1 MDGKGP
7 SGYKV
12 DLSRMQMIGLQYTW
26 YGAGFVDYMMR
37 GPEGNWIFAHRIR
50 NNNVNDEAYMRSGNL
65 PVRYE
70 LTVEGR
76 AAVTA
81 LSSSILAT
89 DTTISVSDPTTYFPT
104 AGTLLIDNEL
114 ISYTGTTT
122 TSFTGL
128 TRAAPLTYIV
138 NDTSR
143 TFTGQSASTH
153 LAGTSVNLI
162 SCTATPT
169 LTHWGSSFLT
179 DGQFDEERG
188 YYFNY
193 SNTSIN
199 LGASNLTSTNNLTSA
214 VAFSIRLS
222 PSVSNGLVG
231 DIGIKELMNRAQLL
245 LQKLEVTSNV
255 NVQTV
260 GYLNP
265 TGMTFNPAMWQPVNN
280 TINGAQP
287 SFVQYYPGNLSTTMP
302 QPGERI
308 FQTIVQGAN
317 QNNLDLTSLKEM
329 SNSILSGQQ
338 AFPDGPDILTVQV
351 TNLTS
356 GPANVQVNLFWA
368 EAQA

>member
-37 GPEGNWIFAHRIR
+37 GPDGNWIFAHRIR

-70 LTVEGR
+70 LTVENR

-114 ISYTGTTT
+114 ISYTGTTA

-128 TRAAPLTYIV
+128 TRAAPLTYVV
-138 NDTSR
+138 NDISR
-143 TFTGQSASTH
+143 TFTGQAASTH

-179 DGQFDEERG
+179 DGQFDTERG

-193 SNTSIN
+193 SNVSIN
-199 LGASNLTSTNNLTSA
+199 LGGSASA

-222 PSVSNGLVG
+222 PSVTNGLIG
-231 DIGIKELMNRAQLL
+231 DIGVKELMNRAQLL

-255 NVQTV
+255 NVQTI

-265 TGMTFNPAMWQPVNN
+265 TGMTFNPAAWQPVNN
-280 TINGAQP
+280 SINGSQP

-317 QNNLDLTSLKEM
+317 QNNLDLTALKEM